1 MRMLAQPCYFC
12 SMYAL
17 LLFLLPLSVPA
28 CAAWFPKGDSRPY
41 RLAVRGSVMALP
53 SLLIWLLLQRLHQ
66 PSWGSALLIL
76 TIFARYLFI
85 PAALFVGSFVL
96 SSGLRNVERGI
107 GFKDLLY
114 YSLGF
119 FSVYNILF
127 TISLWGERYYAYT
140 LLLPIMIA
148 ATALALPP
156 LIENAVRYGMPD
168 GLRWI
173 LAALAGLLLAAT
185 AFSLLFLRL
194 EWLGII
200 LCLAYSTGAAS
211 LGLIRLAHSR

>member
-1 MRMLAQPCYFC
+1 
-12 SMYAL
+12 MYAL
-17 LLFLLPLSVPA
+17 LLLLLPLSVPA
-28 CAAWFPKGDSRPY
+28 CVAWFPKGDSRPF
-41 RLAVRGSVMALP
+41 RLAMRGAVMALP
-53 SLLIWLLLQRLHQ
+53 STLVWLLFKGLHQ

-76 TIFARYLFI
+76 TVFVRYLLL
-85 PAALFVGSFVL
+85 PAGLFAGSFVL
-96 SSGLRNVERGI
+96 SSGLRNVERGM

-119 FSVYNILF
+119 FAVFNILF
-127 TISLWGERYYAYT
+127 AISLWGDRYYAYT
-140 LLLPIMIA
+140 LLLPVMMG

-156 LIENAVRYGMPD
+156 LMENAVRYGMPD
-168 GLRWI
+168 GIRWI
-173 LAALAGLLLAAT
+173 LAALAGLFLAAT

-200 LCLAYSTGAAS
+200 LCLAYSAGAAS

>member
-1 MRMLAQPCYFC
+1 
-12 SMYAL
+12 MYAL
-17 LLFLLPLSVPA
+17 LLFLLPLSIPA
-28 CAAWFPKGDSRPY
+28 CAAWFPKGDSRPF
-41 RLAVRGSVMALP
+41 RLAVRGSVMAVP
-53 SLLIWLLLQRLHQ
+53 SALVWLLLSGLHK
-66 PSWGSALLIL
+66 PSWGSALLIA
-76 TIFARYLFI
+76 TVFARYLLI
-85 PAALFVGSFVL
+85 PAGLFVGSFVL

-119 FSVYNILF
+119 FAVFNILF
-127 TISLWGERYYAYT
+127 AVSLWGERYYAYT
-140 LLLPIMIA
+140 LLLPIMMG

-156 LIENAVRYGMPD
+156 LVENAVRYGMPD
-168 GLRWI
+168 GIRWI

-200 LCLAYSTGAAS
+200 LCLAYSAGAAS
-211 LGLIRLAHSR
+211 LGFIRLAHSR

>member
-1 MRMLAQPCYFC
+1 
-12 SMYAL
+12 MYAL

-28 CAAWFPKGDSRPY
+28 CAAWFPKGDSRPF
-41 RLAVRGSVMALP
+41 RLAVRGSIMAIP
-53 SLLIWLLLQRLHQ
+53 SVLVWLILKSLHQ

-76 TIFARYLFI
+76 TVFARYLLI
-85 PAALFVGSFVL
+85 PAGLFVGSFVL

-119 FSVYNILF
+119 FAVFNIIF
-127 TISLWGERYYAYT
+127 AVSLWGERYYAYT
-140 LLLPIMIA
+140 LVLPIMMG

-156 LIENAVRYGMPD
+156 LMENAVRYGMPD
-168 GLRWI
+168 GIRWI
-173 LAALAGLLLAAT
+173 LAAIAGLVLAAT

-200 LCLAYSTGAAS
+200 LCLAYSAGAGS